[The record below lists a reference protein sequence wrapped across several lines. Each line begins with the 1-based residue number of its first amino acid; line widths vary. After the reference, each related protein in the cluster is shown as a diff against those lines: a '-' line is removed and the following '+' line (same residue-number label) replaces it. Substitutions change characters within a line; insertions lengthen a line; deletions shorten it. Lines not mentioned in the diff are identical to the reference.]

1 MDNRSADWRIH
12 RFERFTDFLVSIF
25 AGELRH
31 VLLASSV
38 VLAVGQYLIT
48 GLGLQVDELTI
59 LGGLIAIVATVIIA
73 KMIKRS
79 REQQGGQ

>member
-1 MDNRSADWRIH
+1 
-12 RFERFTDFLVSIF
+12 
-25 AGELRH
+25 
-31 VLLASSV
+31 
-38 VLAVGQYLIT
+38 
-48 GLGLQVDELTI
+48 VDELTI